1 MSEHTKFDFVGF
13 KCREIEH
20 IRLRGVA
27 KALGLNKSDTLRYLV
42 SVAAQSLNI
51 TEDVPVAAAIREA
64 VENGKQPA

>member
-1 MSEHTKFDFVGF
+1 MSHTKFDFVGF

-42 SVAAQSLNI
+42 NTAAHSLGI
-51 TEDVPVAAAIREA
+51 AEDPPVAAAIKEA
-64 VENGKQPA
+64 VNGNG